1 MTQQTAAELLK
12 KHKIVEATIHN
23 QKNKNQELVETVVRR
38 QHVAELE
45 SFIDKA
51 GADEIVKIIEM
62 MSRDDAI
69 SLWSHIEKNSEKC
82 NNVLLL
88 MSDDLRGRLGIVAEP
103 EILNGQISFY
113 EIVDG
118 KIKNTVVRTY
128 KDIADA
134 KPIWIDLLCASK
146 EEREFI
152 GRRFDVELPDPD
164 ELTDLEISAR
174 FYEEDKDE
182 IHLSSSF
189 LLNRGVRSMSVPVA
203 FIVHADV
210 LFTVRNEDLP
220 VFRLQRLRVR
230 YQPNLI
236 NDCKDVL
243 LDLYDADVEY
253 SADALEEIYA
263 KLRQIGQEVMRDTIQ
278 DDDASRIL
286 ADISESEEING
297 LVRGNLLDTQRAVSF
312 LLRRRFLSQ
321 AQSEEASQILR
332 DIESLNTHTSFLFD
346 KINFLMDAVV
356 GFLNVSQNKRISLL
370 TVINIVFM
378 PLNLIAGA
386 GGMSEYSMMTKEMG
400 MEWPEAYAALAIGM
414 TVIGILTYY
423 LLVSFQ
429 KKKNKPALAGAKTAQ
444 QHLIGLGRRHF
455 SSKPNP

>member
-1 MTQQTAAELLK
+1 MTHQTAAELLK
-12 KHKIVEATIHN
+12 KQKIVEATVHN
-23 QKNKNQELVETVVRR
+23 QKSKNQTLVETLLRR
-38 QHVAELE
+38 QQMAELK

-51 GADEIVKIIEM
+51 SVDEIVKALGM
-62 MSRDDAI
+62 MSNEDAI
-69 SLWSHIEKNSEKC
+69 SLWPHIEENKEKE
-82 NNVLLL
+82 NALLL
-88 MSDDLRGRLGIVAEP
+88 MMPDELRLRLGIATEP
-103 EILNGQISFY
+103 EMLNGQISLY
-113 EIVDG
+113 EIIDG
-118 KIKNTVVRTY
+118 KIKNTVVRTHA
-128 KDIADA
+128 DIANA

-146 EEREFI
+146 AEREFV
-152 GRRFDVELPDPD
+152 GRHFDVELPDPD

-182 IHLSSSF
+182 IHLSSNF
-189 LLNRGVRSMSVPVA
+189 LLNRGVRSQSVPVA

-210 LFTVRNEDLP
+210 LFTVRNEELP
-220 VFRLQRLRVR
+220 VFRLQRLRAR

-243 LDLYDADVEY
+243 IDLYDADVEY

-263 KLRQIGQEVMRDTIQ
+263 KLREIGQEVMRDTIQ

-286 ADISESEEING
+286 ANISESEEING

-321 AQSEEASQILR
+321 TQSEEASQILR

-378 PLNLIAGA
+378 PLNLIAGV
-386 GGMSEYSMMTKEMG
+386 GGMSEYSSVTKDIGLEL
-400 MEWPEAYAALAIGM
+400 PQAYSLLAIAMLILG
-414 TVIGILTYY
+414 VLTYY
-423 LLVSFQ
+423 VLES
-429 KKKNKPALAGAKTAQ
+429 AQ
-444 QHLIGLGRRHF
+444 RKRKRSASIGTKAMSGQMLGFGRRHAA
-455 SSKPNP
+455 SKPNP

>member
-1 MTQQTAAELLK
+1 MTHQTAAELLK
-12 KHKIVEATIHN
+12 KHKIVEATVHN
-23 QKNKNQELVETVVRR
+23 QKSKNQDLVETVVRR
-38 QHVAELE
+38 QHMAELK

-51 GADEIVKIIEM
+51 SVDEIIKALEM
-62 MSRDDAI
+62 MPQDEAI
-69 SLWSHIEKNSEKC
+69 SLWPYIEENKEKE
-82 NNVLLL
+82 NDILLV
-88 MSDDLRGRLGIVAEP
+88 MTADLRDRLGIAAEP
-103 EILNGQISFY
+103 EILSGQISLY
-113 EIVDG
+113 EIIDG
-118 KIKNTVVRTY
+118 KIRNTVINTH
-128 KDIADA
+128 KDIVNA
-134 KPIWIDLLCASK
+134 KPIWIDLLGASK
-146 EEREFI
+146 AEREFV
-152 GRRFDVELPDPD
+152 GRHFDVDLPDPD

-182 IHLSSSF
+182 IHLSSNF

-220 VFRLQRLRVR
+220 VFRLQRLRAR

-236 NDCKDVL
+236 TDCKDVL
-243 LDLYDADVEY
+243 IDLYDADVEY

-263 KLRQIGQEVMRDTIQ
+263 KLREIGQEVMRDTIQ

-286 ADISESEEING
+286 SDISESEEING

-400 MEWPEAYAALAIGM
+400 LEWPQAYSALAVGM
-414 TVIGILTYY
+414 LVIGILTYY
-423 LLVSFQ
+423 LLESFQ
-429 KKKNKPALAGAKTAQ
+429 KKRRRTQSPGAKAM
-444 QHLIGLGRRHF
+444 QHLIGFGRRHVAA
-455 SSKPNP
+455 KPNP

>member
-1 MTQQTAAELLK
+1 MHQTAAELLK
-12 KHKIVEATIHN
+12 KHKIVEMTIHN
-23 QKNKNQELVETVVRR
+23 QKNKNQDLVETVVRK
-38 QHVAELE
+38 QHVAELKA
-45 SFIDKA
+45 FIDTAPAEEIIKILEIMPGEDA
-51 GADEIVKIIEM
+51 VLLWPYIEESDEK
-62 MSRDDAI
+62 
-69 SLWSHIEKNSEKC
+69 KNDI
-82 NNVLLL
+82 LLL
-88 MSDDLRGRLGIVAEP
+88 MPEKLRNQLGIADEP
-103 EILNGQISFY
+103 EILNGQISLY
-113 EIVDG
+113 EVIDG
-118 KIKNTVVRTY
+118 KIRNTIIKTH
-128 KDIADA
+128 KDIINAN
-134 KPIWIDLLCASK
+134 PIWIDLLSASK
-146 EEREFI
+146 AEREFV
-152 GRRFDVELPDPD
+152 GRHFDVELPDPD

-182 IHLSSSF
+182 IHLSSNF

-321 AQSEEASQILR
+321 TQSEEASQILR

-386 GGMSEYSMMTKEMG
+386 GGMSEYSMMTKELG
-400 MEWPEAYAALAIGM
+400 LEWPEAYLLLTIGM
-414 TVIGILTYY
+414 AVIGVLTYY

-429 KKKNKPALAGAKTAQ
+429 KKKTKPSQPGAKSLPP
-444 QHLIGLGRRHF
+444 HLLAHGRRHG
-455 SSKPNP
+455 SAKPNP